1 MAKKKDEK
9 EKFERTKPHC
19 NIGTVGHVDHGKTTL
34 TSAITKMLAGVGSTK
49 YRDYYQIDS
58 NPEEKERL
66 ITISAAHIEYE
77 TEKRHYSHIDCPGH
91 QDYIKNMITG
101 ASQLEGV
108 ILVVAATD
116 GVQVQTR
123 EHVILAREI
132 GIPYMVVFVNKVD
145 MIKETSMLELI
156 ELEIREL
163 IEMYGFSEET
173 PFVLGS
179 ALKAIEGDKKYED
192 KVKELMNIVDEYVE
206 LPDRKREEAFLM
218 PVENTLVAPGRGTVF
233 TGKVERGVLKEGDEV
248 EVTGPTKVAKGL
260 CMGIEMYH
268 RVLDIAEAGDNVG
281 VLVKGIASKDI
292 KKSKGF
298 FLSKPNTIKF
308 WTAFK
313 ARVYILSTEEG
324 GRKTGFT
331 DRYKPQFFFRMTNVT
346 GKLTFPEG
354 VELVMPGENVILEV
368 NLMSKVVLEENLRF
382 IIREGKLTVGA
393 GMITELIS

>member
-19 NIGTVGHVDHGKTTL
+19 NVGTIGHVDHGKTTL
-34 TSAITKMLAGVGSTK
+34 TSAITKLLAGIGSTK
-49 YRDYYQIDS
+49 YRDYFQIDS

-145 MIKETSMLELI
+145 MLKETSILELI

-163 IEMYGFSEET
+163 IEMYGFSEDT

-192 KVKELMNIVDEYVE
+192 KILELMNYVDNYIQ

-218 PVENTLVAPGRGTVF
+218 PVENMLVAPGRGTVF
-233 TGKVERGVLKEGDEV
+233 TGKVERGFLREGDEV
-248 EVTGPTKVAKGL
+248 ELVGPKILKGV

-268 RVLDIAEAGDNVG
+268 RILDIAEAGDNVG
-281 VLVKGIASKDI
+281 ILVKGIGSKEI
-292 KKSKGF
+292 KKSKGYIMA
-298 FLSKPNTIKF
+298 KPSSVKL
-308 WTAFK
+308 WSSFK
-313 ARVYILSTEEG
+313 ARVYVLSTEEG

-331 DRYKPQFFFRMTNVT
+331 DRYKPQFFFRMTNLT
-346 GKLTFPEG
+346 GKLTFPDD
-354 VELVMPGENVILEV
+354 VELVMPGDNVLLTV
-368 NLMSKVVLEENLRF
+368 NLIDKVVLEKDLRF

-393 GMITELIS
+393 GIITELIS